1 MIICIFYIFQKSFCV
16 FSNSANVS
24 EVTLSNISEYVN
36 KYSINYLEDN
46 NKIVISCL
54 GLNSQGKL
62 DSGLP
67 NIMKDNIVEYLKE
80 YKPNLWNK

>member
-1 MIICIFYIFQKSFCV
+1 MHPRYGCPFRLNAI
-16 FSNSANVS
+16 
-24 EVTLSNISEYVN
+24 EE
-36 KYSINYLEDN
+36 N

-67 NIMKDNIVEYLKE
+67 TIMKDNIVEY
-80 YKPNLWNK
+80 